1 MRLIHDLKAADLT
14 EESVITLG
22 SFDGLHRGH
31 QALIAD
37 VRESSLNSRR
47 ASVVITFFPHPSVVL
62 GRVEPFYLTSPE

>member
-1 MRLIHDLKAADLT
+1 MRLIHDLKDADLT
-14 EESVITLG
+14 ENSVVTIG

-37 VRESSLNSRR
+37 VRESALNSRR

-62 GRVEPFYLTSPE
+62 GRVEPFYVA